1 MSLQAATLGLGG
13 LLAATMIAAL
23 FLSRSLGGVSDQI
36 SPSDLTLY
44 QIAMLAGGPSRVC
57 DTALGYLTYAGYI
70 EVRESTDRLVL
81 RANAR
86 TSDALHRVEIA
97 ILAALNPSGVRPE
110 AAMGAGRIAAR
121 QFVDVPDSL
130 VISPGRIALADLVV
144 LGGSSAVVVATAWWV
159 LATDASTSGFVPLL
173 AVLAAVV
180 AAWWIWAGRP
190 RLSQNGKEI
199 LEYLRQGSDSDLA
212 IAAIGVT
219 SLPIDRAM
227 RIIALYGRDAL
238 TGGLSG
244 LRKVMT
250 GNPSPVPGSRSLGS
264 VKGR

>member
-1 MSLQAATLGLGG
+1 M
-13 LLAATMIAAL
+13 LAATMVAAL
-23 FLSRSLGGVSDQI
+23 ALSRSFRGELGRV

-44 QIAMLAGGPSRVC
+44 QIAMLAGGTTRVS

-81 RANAR
+81 RAGAR
-86 TSDALHRVEIA
+86 TADALHRVEIA
-97 ILAALNPSGVRPE
+97 ILSALDPAGVRPE

-121 QFVDVPDSL
+121 EYVEVPDSL
-130 VISPGRIALADLVV
+130 VISPRRAGLADLAV
-144 LGGSSAVVVATAWWV
+144 LGGSSAVVVVSAWWV
-159 LATDASTSGFVPLL
+159 LVADAVTTGFVPLL
-173 AVLAAVV
+173 AGLAVV
-180 AAWWIWAGRP
+180 LAAWWIWVGRP
-190 RLSQNGKEI
+190 RLSPSGKEL
-199 LEYLRQGSDSDLA
+199 LEYLREGSDSDLGV
-212 IAAIGVT
+212 AAIGVT

-250 GNPSPVPGSRSLGS
+250 GNPSPVPGSRPLGS
-264 VKGR
+264 VRGR